1 MDVQRG
7 TIRVDLSFEQ
17 LTEALQR
24 LPQREKIAIWR
35 LLDQEID
42 RSTISRQFAAA
53 LQNIRSAHLD
63 KGEDEVMAEVL
74 KAQQEVRAARRN
86 ARAKD

>member
-1 MDVQRG
+1 MDAQKG
-7 TIRVDLSFEQ
+7 TVSIDLSFKQ

-42 RSTISRQFAAA
+42 RSTISQRFSAA
-53 LQNIRSAHLD
+53 LQSIRSAHLD
-63 KGEDEVMAEVL
+63 EGEDEVMIEVL
-74 KAQQEVRAARRN
+74 QAQQEVRAARRN
-86 ARAKD
+86 ARP